1 MLQSIV
7 LKKMKGSKPLGA
19 RKEWFSIDNEQ
30 EDEES
35 EKPQSQGLDRAGEI
49 RELQNL
55 LENAHSLHYR
65 WIDYRGERRAWHVM
79 IVCRLV
85 FPGQEELVSLLLS
98 YQEILALSQHFSQE
112 DQMQDEENVIYSAET
127 QLP

>member
-1 MLQSIV
+1 
-7 LKKMKGSKPLGA
+7 
-19 RKEWFSIDNEQ
+19 
-30 EDEES
+30 
-35 EKPQSQGLDRAGEI
+35 
-49 RELQNL
+49 
-55 LENAHSLHYR
+55 
-65 WIDYRGERRAWHVM
+65 M